1 MSEERKFEISED
13 ILRALKIRRA
23 SVEADSETS
32 QLMGDTEK
40 TDRKRLC
47 SAAAEE
53 YEKGNYENAVK
64 LWRTAA
70 EYGDDYAQLCLAVC
84 YGEGRGVRQ
93 DERAMF
99 GLLAESAAQ
108 GNPRAQYYL
117 AQCYEFGD
125 GTDEDMTEAFEW
137 YQKSAENDCVEAQ
150 YHLGKIYSTHKY
162 LPLLVHSGG
171 AAGRSTCSVSFGR
184 MLFRRTVFAMRQKKR
199 I

>member
-70 EYGDDYAQLCLAVC
+70 EYEDDYAQLCLAVC
-84 YGEGRGVRQ
+84 YGAAFGKMNVRCSACSLNRRRRAIRGHSIILRN
-93 DERAMF
+93 ATS
-99 GLLAESAAQ
+99 SATAQ
-108 GNPRAQYYL
+108 
-117 AQCYEFGD
+117 
-125 GTDEDMTEAFEW
+125 T
-137 YQKSAENDCVEAQ
+137 
-150 YHLGKIYSTHKY
+150 KI
-162 LPLLVHSGG
+162 
-171 AAGRSTCSVSFGR
+171 
-184 MLFRRTVFAMRQKKR
+184 
-199 I
+199 